1 MKFSELVEIY
11 ESSKKNRAGAVGK
24 RVADAAGPTGRAS
37 GIDFSTLNPEKRV
50 ARKEPKDIGSGSA
63 KDSSKMLRY
72 ALEIVGSF
80 DKERN
85 DLGRAIENHVA
96 EVNELRINA
105 KRLQGT
111 LQSLGKYQKAL
122 EKAQAEE
129 NPTEDKLKKLQAIV
143 DELQEQAT
151 HLEGNVRKYDE
162 RIERNLQ
169 RRALVGELNGI
180 IKDAAQK
187 LSDKLSPQQKENIKK
202 ATNLQ
207 SFQQLDT
214 GLVNIQ
220 DPEQLFLIKKA
231 ILEPKSF
238 SPLDKF
244 YDLSMGQRKDA
255 RDSGASYYFKDPIF
269 HLASIYKTASIKA
282 IYGKS
287 KGTLN
292 NSHAMRSIA
301 KQTIGE
307 ELLQIADMIKSKAVR
322 TAIQNLPDYDL
333 LTDREKKRIDSTIK
347 GVEDLILSV
356 KTIDQ
361 DKKSKIL
368 KAFNNFKQGDA
379 NESTVLG
386 TIYNI
391 NESFNFNVEV
401 AVLLESLSA

>member
-1 MKFSELVEIY
+1 
-11 ESSKKNRAGAVGK
+11 
-24 RVADAAGPTGRAS
+24 
-37 GIDFSTLNPEKRV
+37 
-50 ARKEPKDIGSGSA
+50 
-63 KDSSKMLRY
+63 
-72 ALEIVGSF
+72 
-80 DKERN
+80 
-85 DLGRAIENHVA
+85 
-96 EVNELRINA
+96 
-105 KRLQGT
+105 
-111 LQSLGKYQKAL
+111 
-122 EKAQAEE
+122 
-129 NPTEDKLKKLQAIV
+129 
-143 DELQEQAT
+143 
-151 HLEGNVRKYDE
+151 
-162 RIERNLQ
+162 
-169 RRALVGELNGI
+169 
-180 IKDAAQK
+180 
-187 LSDKLSPQQKENIKK
+187 
-202 ATNLQ
+202 
-207 SFQQLDT
+207 
-214 GLVNIQ
+214 
-220 DPEQLFLIKKA
+220 
-231 ILEPKSF
+231 
-238 SPLDKF
+238 
-244 YDLSMGQRKDA
+244 MGQRKDA

-356 KTIDQ
+356 KTVDQ

-368 KAFNNFKQGDA
+368 KAFNNFKQGNA

-401 AVLLESLSA
+401 KLLLKQLTA